1 MNPLRYL
8 APLTPRFRRRMAS
21 MIALGVLQRLLDL
34 VGLAVLLPLVVVIL
48 YPESVEGNPA
58 MGALFA
64 AVGLDSVSGFGL
76 ALGIFALVMVP
87 VKSLFTVWLADLRN
101 RWLLA
106 IYRHYSRRMYDYYHG
121 RGVLFLRRTYSSALA
136 FHINGACYGYAMN
149 VVGTIVGGVAE
160 LAVTIMLVALVVWL
174 APVASALLFAV
185 LVPVLVVYFAAVGPR
200 LKRVGAAGYEARR
213 AQTRTVQESLR
224 GHVSLAVGGSLDRL
238 AGEFHSGLAEICAT
252 DRRAAIF
259 RQIPSLVVQLCV
271 ALALVVLLV
280 AGGRGA
286 SPVEMFILF
295 GFAAVR
301 IMPSVL
307 TLAGSWNTLQ
317 NSRHLV
323 DIVAEA
329 GEGEGGFAGDVE
341 GGEGD
346 GASDPDPVPPLPFTR
361 TIELREVTFAFPGGP
376 PVIDRLSFTVRRG
389 GAVGVRGASGAGKST
404 LFNLLLGLYVPS
416 GGQILIDGTLLTPA
430 NRRRWHRVAG
440 YVEQDVFILNDT
452 VERNVAMADRRPDRG
467 RVLGALRRVGLD
479 EWARTLD
486 RGLDTVLGEGGGT
499 LSGGERQ
506 RLGIARA
513 LYDLPQVLLLDE
525 ATSALDAHAE
535 AGIVAL
541 LHTLSREGLTLFIIS
556 HRPTALQHCDQI
568 IELNHG

>member
-1 MNPLRYL
+1 
-8 APLTPRFRRRMAS
+8 

-48 YPESVEGNPA
+48 YPGSVEGNRTMA
-58 MGALFA
+58 ALFD
-64 AVGLDSVSGFGL
+64 AVGLDSVSRFGL
-76 ALGIFALVMVP
+76 ALGIFAVAMVP
-87 VKSLFTVWLADLRN
+87 LKSVFTVWLADVRN
-101 RWLLA
+101 RWLLT
-106 IYRHYSRRMYDYYHG
+106 IYRHYSRLMYDYYHS

-149 VVGTIVGGVAE
+149 VVGTIVGGVSE
-160 LAVTIMLVALVVWL
+160 LVVTLMLVALVVWL

-185 LVPVLVVYFAAVGPR
+185 LVPVLVIYFAIVGRR
-200 LKRVGAAGYEARR
+200 LKSVGAAGYEARR

-224 GHVSLAVGGSLDRL
+224 GHVSLAVAGSLDRL
-238 AGEFHSGLAEICAT
+238 TGEFEHGLDEISRT

-271 ALALVVLLV
+271 ALALVVLIA
-280 AGGRGA
+280 AGGRGG

-301 IMPSVL
+301 IMPAVL
-307 TLAGSWNTLQ
+307 SLAGSWNTLQ

-329 GEGEGGFAGDVE
+329 SDFT
-341 GGEGD
+341 GGEDDVDGD
-346 GASDPDPVPPLPFTR
+346 GDDEPAPPMPFTR
-361 TIELREVTFAFPGGP
+361 TIELREVTFAFPGGA
-376 PVIDRLSFTVRRG
+376 PVIDRLSLTVPRG
-389 GAVGVRGASGAGKST
+389 ATVGVTGVSGAGKST
-404 LFNLLLGLYVPS
+404 LFHLLLGLYVPS
-416 GGQILIDGTLLTPA
+416 AGQILIDGTPLTPA

-452 VERNVAMADRRPDRG
+452 VERNVAMADPRPDRT
-467 RVLGALRRVGLD
+467 RVRRALRRVGLD
-479 EWARTLD
+479 EWVGTLAD
-486 RGLDTVLGEGGGT
+486 GLDTVLGEGGGT
-499 LSGGERQ
+499 VSGGERQ

-525 ATSALDAHAE
+525 ATSALDASAE

-541 LHTLSREGLTLFIIS
+541 LHQLSKDGLTLFIIS
-556 HRPTALQHCDQI
+556 HRPTALRHCDTI
-568 IELNHG
+568 IEL